1 MKKIIF
7 WSLFILL
14 GIHAT
19 AQTEAISPTY
29 SFSIKKKIVPPL
41 LSLDA
46 NTIVFEDEDGNGI
59 VNANERCNLRFSVR
73 NDGQG
78 EGLNLVAL
86 ASATGTT
93 AGINIPKSTPVNKA
107 MPGQQVKGSISFQAN
122 MNTLDGQLVLELEIG
137 EPNGFNTDKVQ
148 IELETAKFAAPN
160 VQVVDHTLASADG
173 SNSTLELG
181 RPFKLQLLIQNTG
194 QGEASNIKVQLPL
207 PENTFYMDG
216 EEETIISRLAPGEVK
231 SIEYQLAMN
240 KKYVGAELVL
250 QAKISESYQQ
260 YAKNWN
266 GRFALQQNLSAQRMV
281 VEGKANAP
289 KDIQVASLRSDVDK
303 DIPMGLP
310 KMSKRYA
317 LIVGNEDYANF
328 QEGLDREVNVDF
340 ARNDAIVMA
349 EYVEKTLGYPK
360 ENIIVLKDA
369 TRLKMSQAIDVLVD
383 LAKGSNGQAELL
395 FYYSGH
401 GLPDEVTKDPY
412 LIPVNVSGA
421 QVTEGY
427 AVSELYRKLSL
438 HPTKKCTV
446 ILDACF
452 SGGARNKELVA
463 MKGVKVKASV
473 SNVPNNLVVMTSS
486 SGQESSAVFR
496 DKQHGLF
503 TYYLLKSL
511 KESKGN
517 QSYQATWN
525 EVRERVA
532 LEATRMNK
540 IQTPQLLLGSGLQI
554 KNETWGWGN

>member
-7 WSLFILL
+7 WSLSILL

-41 LSLDA
+41 LTLDA
-46 NTIVFEDEDGNGI
+46 NTIFFEDEDGNGI
-59 VNANERCNLRFSVR
+59 VNANERCTLRFSVR

-93 AGINIPKSTPVNKA
+93 AGINIPKSTPVSKV
-107 MPGQQVKGSISFQAN
+107 MPGQEEKSSITFQSDL
-122 MNTLDGQLVLELEIG
+122 NTLEGQLVLELEIG

-160 VQVVDHTLASADG
+160 IQVVDHTLASADG
-173 SNSTLELG
+173 SSTLELG
-181 RPFKLQLLIQNTG
+181 KPFILQLLVQNTG
-194 QGEASNIKVQLPL
+194 QGDASNIKVQLPL

-216 EEETIISRLAPGEVK
+216 EEETIIARLAPGEVK

-240 KKYVGAELVL
+240 KKFVGAELFL
-250 QAKISESYQQ
+250 QAKITESYQQ
-260 YAKNWN
+260 YAKNWT

-303 DIPMGLP
+303 DIPVGLP

-438 HPTKKCTV
+438 HTTKKCTV

-540 IQTPQLLLGSGLQI
+540 IQTPQLLLGSGI
-554 KNETWGWGN
+554 TTKGKEWGWGN

>member
-1 MKKIIF
+1 M
-7 WSLFILL
+7 
-14 GIHAT
+14 GIHAN

-41 LSLDA
+41 LTLDA

-59 VNANERCNLRFSVR
+59 VNANEHCTLRFSVR

-160 VQVVDHTLASADG
+160 IQVVDHTLASTDG
-173 SNSTLELG
+173 NNSTLELG

-216 EEETIISRLAPGEVK
+216 EEETTIARLAPGEVK

-240 KKYVGAELVL
+240 KKFVGSELVL

-260 YAKNWN
+260 YAKNWT

-303 DIPMGLP
+303 DIPLGLP

-317 LIVGNEDYANF
+317 LIVGNEDYAKY
-328 QEGLDREVNVDF
+328 QTGLDQEVNVEF
-340 ARNDAIVMA
+340 ARNDAVVMA
-349 EYVEKTLGYPK
+349 EYAEKALGYPK
-360 ENIIVLKDA
+360 ENIVVLKDA
-369 TRLKMSQAIDVLVD
+369 TKGQLSQEIAKLVRYAE
-383 LAKGSNGQAELL
+383 LGNGQAELF
-395 FYYSGH
+395 FY
-401 GLPDEVTKDPY
+401 
-412 LIPVNVSGA
+412 
-421 QVTEGY
+421 
-427 AVSELYRKLSL
+427 
-438 HPTKKCTV
+438 
-446 ILDACF
+446 
-452 SGGARNKELVA
+452 
-463 MKGVKVKASV
+463 
-473 SNVPNNLVVMTSS
+473 
-486 SGQESSAVFR
+486 
-496 DKQHGLF
+496 
-503 TYYLLKSL
+503 
-511 KESKGN
+511 
-517 QSYQATWN
+517 
-525 EVRERVA
+525 
-532 LEATRMNK
+532 
-540 IQTPQLLLGSGLQI
+540 
-554 KNETWGWGN
+554 

>member
-7 WSLFILL
+7 WSLSILL

-59 VNANERCNLRFSVR
+59 VNANEHCTLRFSVR

-86 ASATGTT
+86 ASATGTI
-93 AGINIPKSTPVNKA
+93 AGINIPKSTAVNKV

-137 EPNGFNTDKVQ
+137 EPNGFNSDKVQ
-148 IELETAKFAAPN
+148 IELKTAKFAAPN
-160 VQVVDHTLASADG
+160 IQVVDHTLASADG
-173 SNSTLELG
+173 SSTLELG
-181 RPFKLQLLIQNTG
+181 KPFILQLLVQNTG
-194 QGEASNIKVQLPL
+194 QGDASNIKVQLPL

-240 KKYVGAELVL
+240 KKFVAAELVL

-260 YAKNWN
+260 YAKNWT

-303 DIPMGLP
+303 DIPVGLP

-317 LIVGNEDYANF
+317 LIVGNEDYAKY
-328 QEGLDREVNVDF
+328 QTGLDQEVNVEF
-340 ARNDAIVMA
+340 ARNDAAVMA
-349 EYVEKTLGYPK
+349 EYAEKTLGYPK
-360 ENIIVLKDA
+360 ENIVVLKDA
-369 TRLKMSQAIDVLVD
+369 TKGQMSQEIAKLVRYAE
-383 LAKGSNGQAELL
+383 LGNGQAELF

-401 GLPDEVTKDPY
+401 GLPDEVSKDPY
-412 LIPVNVSGA
+412 LIPVDVSGA
-421 QVTEGY
+421 QVTNGY
-427 AVSELYRKLSL
+427 ALNELYRQLSL
-438 HPTKKCTV
+438 HTTKKCTV

-525 EVRERVA
+525 EVREQVA

-540 IQTPQLLLGSGLQI
+540 IQTPQLLLGSGI
-554 KNETWGWGN
+554 TTKGTEWGWGN